1 MAGQSG
7 QLEVWDPKA
16 AIETTTT
23 TTSEAAAPMAPTAA
37 TKPLYVLWAPA
48 HSSQLM
54 QISSAHLLAL
64 PGRIGDVHVSY
75 FWLYRLRLP
84 IPSRFSIFQV
94 HCLYKTVFSISF
106 SPSGV
111 GFH

>member
-16 AIETTTT
+16 AVEMTTTT
-23 TTSEAAAPMAPTAA
+23 TEAAAGMAPSAA

-75 FWLYRLRLP
+75 LY
-84 IPSRFSIFQV
+84 SFF
-94 HCLYKTVFSISF
+94 HCMKLDSQFL
-106 SPSGV
+106 
-111 GFH
+111 

>member
-16 AIETTTT
+16 AVEATTSTTTT
-23 TTSEAAAPMAPTAA
+23 TAEAAAPIQSPTTAA
-37 TKPLYVLWAPA
+37 AAKPLYVLWAPA

-64 PGRIGDVHVSY
+64 PGRIGDVHVSI
-75 FWLYRLRLP
+75 LSIECMHMH
-84 IPSRFSIFQV
+84 IPGQAVMNWPNCNNNF
-94 HCLYKTVFSISF
+94 
-106 SPSGV
+106 
-111 GFH
+111 

>member
-7 QLEVWDPKA
+7 QLEVWDPMA
-16 AIETTTT
+16 AAVDTITTTT
-23 TTSEAAAPMAPTAA
+23 TTVTTCMGEAAASVTPTTAA

-48 HSSQLM
+48 HSAQLM

-75 FWLYRLRLP
+75 SNTNLSHSLFA
-84 IPSRFSIFQV
+84 I
-94 HCLYKTVFSISF
+94 IS
-106 SPSGV
+106 
-111 GFH
+111 

>member
-16 AIETTTT
+16 AVEMTTTT
-23 TTSEAAAPMAPTAA
+23 PEATAPMAPT

-54 QISSAHLLAL
+54 QISSAHLLAI
-64 PGRIGDVHVSY
+64 PGRIGDVHVSC
-75 FWLYRLRLP
+75 FWLYRLP
-84 IPSRFSIFQV
+84 IPSRFPTIM
-94 HCLYKTVFSISF
+94 
-106 SPSGV
+106 
-111 GFH
+111 